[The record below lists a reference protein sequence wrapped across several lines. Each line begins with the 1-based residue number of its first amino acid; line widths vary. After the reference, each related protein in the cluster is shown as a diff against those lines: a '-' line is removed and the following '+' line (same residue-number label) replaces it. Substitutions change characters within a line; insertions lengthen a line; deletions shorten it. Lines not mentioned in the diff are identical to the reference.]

1 MVRAMFQ
8 VESAQRDNQTGKTGH
23 SSSMTGLAESK
34 NGTGREATSNVREP
48 SGYRGKLFEWLLIA
62 IAVAYAAGL
71 LLAPLVAII
80 VGAFGEGLRAAV
92 KEISSTD
99 AISSLKL
106 TLVMAVGA
114 TAVNTV
120 FGVCIAWVLV
130 RDNFWGRRILN
141 GLVDMPFAVS
151 PVIAGFM
158 LILLF
163 GRGGWL
169 TPITDALGVK
179 VVFALPGILLATIFI
194 SLPFVIREVAPVLA
208 QVSADQEDAART
220 IGANRLLTFWHVT
233 LPAIRWG
240 LLYGVSLTFARAVGE
255 IGAVLVVSGGVSR
268 LTETST
274 LYIFRSLDDR
284 NYVGANAMAVFLAAL
299 SFGILMVIEYFKR
312 RTEQTQTT

>member
-1 MVRAMFQ
+1 MAEFIVNAAAPEKR
-8 VESAQRDNQTGKTGH
+8 SR
-23 SSSMTGLAESK
+23 SMPARLT
-34 NGTGREATSNVREP
+34 
-48 SGYRGKLFEWLLIA
+48 EWLLIS
-62 IAVAYAAGL
+62 IVVLYAAGL
-71 LLAPLVAII
+71 LLAPLVAI
-80 VGAFGEGLRAAV
+80 VWGALSEGGAAFMR
-92 KEISSTD
+92 EITSVDSL
-99 AISSLKL
+99 SSLKL
-106 TLVMAVGA
+106 TLMMAVA
-114 TAVNTV
+114 STAINTV
-120 FGVCIAWVLV
+120 FGLCIAWVLV

-163 GRGGWL
+163 GRGGWF
-169 TPITDALGVK
+169 TGITEALGVK

-194 SLPFVIREVAPVLA
+194 SLPFVIREVAPVLG
-208 QVSADQEDAART
+208 QLSTDQEDAALT
-220 IGANRLLTFWHVT
+220 IGASRLRTFWHVT

-284 NYVGANAMAVFLAAL
+284 NYIGANAMAVVLAAI
-299 SFGILMVIEYFKR
+299 SFVLLTVIELLKKR
-312 RTEQTQTT
+312 TDRVQTQ

>member
-1 MVRAMFQ
+1 MVKAMFQ
-8 VESAQRDNQTGKTGH
+8 AESARHHNQRGENGH
-23 SSSMTGLAESK
+23 SSALNDPAGSK
-34 NGTGREATSNVREP
+34 NGTSGEGTGSVRAP
-48 SGYRGKLFEWLLIA
+48 SGYRRKVFEWILIA

-80 VGAFGEGLRAAV
+80 VGAFGEGLSAAV
-92 KEISSTD
+92 KEMSSTD
-99 AISSLKL
+99 AVSSLKL

-114 TAVNTV
+114 TAANTI

-130 RDNFWGRRILN
+130 RDSFWGRRILN

-169 TPITDALGVK
+169 TPLTDALGVK

-208 QVSADQEDAART
+208 QVSADQENAAMT

-299 SFGILMVIEYFKR
+299 SFVILMVIEYFKK
-312 RTEQTQTT
+312 RTEETQTT

>member
-1 MVRAMFQ
+1 MSQ
-8 VESAQRDNQTGKTGH
+8 VEKRRARKRRS
-23 SSSMTGLAESK
+23 
-34 NGTGREATSNVREP
+34 P
-48 SGYRGKLFEWLLIA
+48 SRLGEWALIA
-62 IAVAYAAGL
+62 IVVLYAAGL
-71 LLAPLVAII
+71 LLAPLIAI
-80 VGAFGEGLRAAV
+80 VWGSLAEGLSAFAR
-92 KEISSTD
+92 EMTSPD

-106 TLVMAVGA
+106 TMEMAVAA
-114 TAVNTV
+114 TAINTL

-163 GRGGWL
+163 GRTGWF
-169 TPITDALGVK
+169 TPLTDAIGIK
-179 VVFALPGILLATIFI
+179 VVFALPGILLATVFI
-194 SLPFVIREVAPVLA
+194 SLPFVIREVAPVLSH
-208 QVSADQEDAART
+208 VSIEQEDAAFT
-220 IGANRLLTFWHVT
+220 IGASRLLTFWHVT

-274 LYIFRSLDDR
+274 LFIFRSLDDR
-284 NYVGANAMAVFLAAL
+284 NYVGANAMAVLLAAI
-299 SFGILMVIEYFKR
+299 SFVILLVIEMLKK
-312 RTEQTQTT
+312 RTEQTQTV

>member
-1 MVRAMFQ
+1 MADVIVNAAAPEKR
-8 VESAQRDNQTGKTGH
+8 
-23 SSSMTGLAESK
+23 SMRSRLS
-34 NGTGREATSNVREP
+34 
-48 SGYRGKLFEWLLIA
+48 EWLLIS
-62 IAVAYAAGL
+62 IVVLYAAGL
-71 LLAPLVAII
+71 LLAPLVAI
-80 VGAFGEGLRAAV
+80 VWGALSEGGAAFMR
-92 KEISSTD
+92 EITSVDSL
-99 AISSLKL
+99 SSLKL
-106 TLVMAVGA
+106 TLIMAVAA
-114 TAVNTV
+114 TAINTL
-120 FGVCIAWVLV
+120 FGLCIAWVLV

-163 GRGGWL
+163 GRGGWF
-169 TPITDALGVK
+169 TGITETLGIK

-194 SLPFVIREVAPVLA
+194 SLPFVIREVAPVLG
-208 QVSADQEDAART
+208 QLSTDQEDAALT
-220 IGANRLLTFWHVT
+220 IGASRLRTFWHVT

-284 NYVGANAMAVFLAAL
+284 NYIGANAMAVVLAGV
-299 SFGILMVIEYFKR
+299 SFVILTVIELLKKR
-312 RTEQTQTT
+312 TDRVQTQ

>member
-106 TLVMAVGA
+106 TLVMAVGG
-114 TAVNTV
+114 TGVDTV
-120 FGVCIAWVLV
+120 FGGWLAWGLV
-130 RDNFWGRRILN
+130 GGNFFGRGSLN
-141 GLVDMPFAVS
+141 GLHGMSF
-151 PVIAGFM
+151 
-158 LILLF
+158 
-163 GRGGWL
+163 
-169 TPITDALGVK
+169 
-179 VVFALPGILLATIFI
+179 VV
-194 SLPFVIREVAPVLA
+194 
-208 QVSADQEDAART
+208 
-220 IGANRLLTFWHVT
+220 
-233 LPAIRWG
+233 
-240 LLYGVSLTFARAVGE
+240 
-255 IGAVLVVSGGVSR
+255 
-268 LTETST
+268 
-274 LYIFRSLDDR
+274 
-284 NYVGANAMAVFLAAL
+284 L
-299 SFGILMVIEYFKR
+299 S
-312 RTEQTQTT
+312 

>member
-1 MVRAMFQ
+1 ML
-8 VESAQRDNQTGKTGH
+8 SNDSSTDPKTITRDDFDSEAALPDPQSGTGDK
-23 SSSMTGLAESK
+23 SKK
-34 NGTGREATSNVREP
+34 NGRRPATIRVGEIS
-48 SGYRGKLFEWLLIA
+48 LIA
-62 IAVAYAAGL
+62 IVILYAAGL
-71 LLAPLVAII
+71 ILGPLLAII
-80 VGAFGEGLRAAV
+80 WGALAEGLKIAV
-92 KEISSTD
+92 KELSSPE
-99 AISSLKL
+99 AVSSLKL
-106 TLVMAVGA
+106 TLIMAVGA
-114 TAVNTV
+114 TVINTI

-163 GRGGWL
+163 GRTGWL
-169 TPITDALGVK
+169 TPLTDAIGLK

-208 QVSADQEDAART
+208 QVSVDQEHAALT
-220 IGANRLLTFWHVT
+220 IGANRLQTFWHVT

-240 LLYGVSLTFARAVGE
+240 LFYGISLTFARAVGE

-274 LYIFRSLDDR
+274 LFIFRSLDDR
-284 NYVGANAMAVFLAAL
+284 NYVGANVMAVVLAGISFL
-299 SFGILMVIEYFKR
+299 ILVAIETIKK
-312 RTEQTQTT
+312 RTEHTGDF

>member
-1 MVRAMFQ
+1 MPRDDGGRKVNRPSRA
-8 VESAQRDNQTGKTGH
+8 R
-23 SSSMTGLAESK
+23 
-34 NGTGREATSNVREP
+34 GRF
-48 SGYRGKLFEWLLIA
+48 GEWALIG
-62 IAVAYAAGL
+62 IVVLYAAGL
-71 LLAPLVAII
+71 LLAPLVAI
-80 VGAFGEGLRAAV
+80 VWGSLSEGVSAFAREMTSA
-92 KEISSTD
+92 D

-106 TLVMAVGA
+106 TLVMAIGA
-114 TAVNTV
+114 TVINTV

-163 GRGGWL
+163 GRTGWF
-169 TPITDALGVK
+169 TPLTDALGIK
-179 VVFALPGILLATIFI
+179 VVFALPGILLATVFI
-194 SLPFVIREVAPVLA
+194 SLPFVIREVAPVLS
-208 QVSADQEDAART
+208 QVSIEQENAAFT
-220 IGANRLLTFWHVT
+220 IGAGRLRTFWHVT

-284 NYVGANAMAVFLAAL
+284 NYVGANAMAVLLAAI
-299 SFGILMVIEYFKR
+299 SFVILLVIELLKK
-312 RTEQTQTT
+312 RTEQTQTV

>member
-1 MVRAMFQ
+1 MPQ
-8 VESAQRDNQTGKTGH
+8 VENRRAQKRR
-23 SSSMTGLAESK
+23 S
-34 NGTGREATSNVREP
+34 P
-48 SGYRGKLFEWLLIA
+48 SRLGEWALIA
-62 IAVAYAAGL
+62 IVVLYAAGL
-71 LLAPLVAII
+71 LLAPLIAI
-80 VGAFGEGLRAAV
+80 VWGSLAEGLSAFAR
-92 KEISSTD
+92 EMTSPD

-106 TLVMAVGA
+106 TMEMAVAA
-114 TAVNTV
+114 TAINTL

-163 GRGGWL
+163 GRTGWF
-169 TPITDALGVK
+169 TPLTDALGIK
-179 VVFALPGILLATIFI
+179 VVFALPGILLATVFI
-194 SLPFVIREVAPVLA
+194 SLPFVIREVAPVLSH
-208 QVSADQEDAART
+208 VSIEQEDAAFT
-220 IGANRLLTFWHVT
+220 IGASRLLTFWHVT

-274 LYIFRSLDDR
+274 LFIFRSLDDR
-284 NYVGANAMAVFLAAL
+284 NYVGANAMAVLLAAI
-299 SFGILMVIEYFKR
+299 SFVILLVIELLKK
-312 RTEQTQTT
+312 RTEQTQTV

>member
-1 MVRAMFQ
+1 MADVIVNA
-8 VESAQRDNQTGKTGH
+8 AARDKR
-23 SSSMTGLAESK
+23 SMPARLT
-34 NGTGREATSNVREP
+34 
-48 SGYRGKLFEWLLIA
+48 EWLLIS
-62 IAVAYAAGL
+62 IVMLYAAGL
-71 LLAPLVAII
+71 LLAPLVAI
-80 VGAFGEGLRAAV
+80 VWGALSEGVPAFQR
-92 KEISSTD
+92 EITSVD
-99 AISSLKL
+99 ALSSLKL
-106 TLVMAVGA
+106 TLIMAVGA
-114 TAVNTV
+114 TAINTL
-120 FGVCIAWVLV
+120 FGLCIAWVLV

-163 GRGGWL
+163 GRGGWF
-169 TPITDALGVK
+169 TGITEALGIK

-194 SLPFVIREVAPVLA
+194 SLPFVIREVAPVLG
-208 QVSADQEDAART
+208 QLSTDQEDAALT
-220 IGANRLLTFWHVT
+220 IGASRLRIFWHVT

-284 NYVGANAMAVFLAAL
+284 NYIGANAMAVVLAGI
-299 SFGILMVIEYFKR
+299 SFVILTVIESLKKR
-312 RTEQTQTT
+312 TDRVQTR